1 MKVVGLPEFLRCMD
15 QAAKS
20 RRDQQTLQDFIR
32 ALADQHGKAE
42 MRRASIVIQG
52 TDIRLW
58 ATSPLNLSSASYR
71 ITWRH
76 EDRSG
81 DKVVVCF
88 TLAET

>member
-1 MKVVGLPEFLRCMD
+1 
-15 QAAKS
+15 
-20 RRDQQTLQDFIR
+20 
-32 ALADQHGKAE
+32 
-42 MRRASIVIQG
+42 MRRASIVIEG

-58 ATSPLNLSSASYR
+58 ATSPIKLPSGTYR
-71 ITWRH
+71 ITWRY